1 MEYSYNKA
9 VLISL
14 SANSKIWCVSHFF
27 ACLLIFDWISGMN
40 FTLLSIRYSV
50 VLYSFLSFVF
60 LQVKFLENSLILL
73 GLAYKIY

>member
-14 SANSKIWCVSHFF
+14 SANSKIWYVSHFF
-27 ACLLIFDWISGMN
+27 CMPINFEWISDMN

-60 LQVKFLENSLILL
+60 LQVKLLEHSLIPL